1 MSKPSTTGFGY
12 LGSAALV
19 EQLAPLYPHGV
30 PQIAVAGPSNVGK
43 SSVVNALLRAKVAYT
58 SKTPG
63 RTQTVNFFRT
73 QLPPPAVIRAADK
86 SAPPLD
92 LVLADVP
99 GYGFAQ
105 VPVAQRRGWRQLL
118 EAYLTQTEEL
128 RAVIILHDIRREWT
142 DADNELA
149 EYLSHQGKRWELV
162 LTKAD
167 KFKRGAALAAQ
178 RALAAAAGRQPAQ
191 LPLFSA
197 LTGAGFDDI
206 LTLLWQLTA
215 DAA

>member
-1 MSKPSTTGFGY
+1 MSKPSATGYGY
-12 LGSAALV
+12 LGSAALPD
-19 EQLAPLYPHGV
+19 QLAPLYPRGV

-43 SSVVNALLRAKVAYT
+43 SSFVNALLRAKVAYT

-73 QLPPPAVIRAADK
+73 QLPPPSAIRAADK
-86 SAPPLD
+86 NAPPLE

-105 VPVAQRRGWRQLL
+105 VPVAQRRDWRQLL
-118 EAYLTQTEEL
+118 EAYLTRTEEL

-149 EYLSHQGKRWELV
+149 EYLSHQGKRWDLV

-167 KFKRGAALAAQ
+167 KFKRGAAQQAQ
-178 RALAAAAGRQPAQ
+178 RALAAAAGRPPAH

-197 LTGAGFDDI
+197 LTGSGLDDI
-206 LTLLWQLTA
+206 IALIWQLTA
-215 DAA
+215 EAV